1 MSSKPQYLYLIKVS
15 VNDNHLSVC
24 NGVNDYVFYDK
35 DYRKNHIGLN
45 TTIFHTWKKAV
56 NAILNEK
63 RMLKHEYVQ
72 YRDDLDIILR
82 HKLNKRYEGI
92 VTFLRHKTNYWALIH
107 KQLTF
112 KVVKVELAKVEEIIS
127 DTLYNIQK

>member
-1 MSSKPQYLYLIKVS
+1 MISKPQYRYLVKVS
-15 VNDNHLSVC
+15 GMKDHYKGCKWQPDFVL
-24 NGVNDYVFYDK
+24 YDAN
-35 DYRKNHIGLN
+35 YRKSHLGIGM
-45 TTIFHTWKKAV
+45 TIYPTYQKAV
-56 NAILNEK
+56 KAILNEK

-92 VTFLRHKTNYWALIH
+92 GNFLRHKTNYLALIH

-112 KVVKVELAKVEEIIS
+112 KVVKVKLAKVEEIIS